1 MDELGIKR
9 LDHHGIV
16 AGAFEALGLEELLN
30 EAVGTDPQ
38 EQVSTGQAVKAMV
51 LMGLGFTNRPLM
63 LTPQFFETL
72 PVEALIGP
80 GVSAEHLNRHK
91 LGRVLDALYAAGCA
105 SVFAGLAAKVCAG
118 EGVDTGKQSV
128 DTSSFSL
135 TGQYDQESDT
145 EAVQVCHGY
154 SKDHRPDLKQIVT
167 ELVVSQDG
175 GVPLMLQCHD
185 GNASDSKVFAQ
196 RSKAVLE
203 QLKTSPELTAW
214 VGDSKL
220 YSQDNAQALMHLPFI
235 TRVPRTLKLEQ
246 ETVAQAL
253 AKPNAFVPLSEDD
266 TRYRYQRFERVHYGM
281 KQRWLVVFS
290 QAARERAVATV
301 AKQVDKEAK
310 ALEKALFHLQAQRFG
325 CRKDAGQALT
335 KLGEG
340 LKYHSLSEPAWKE
353 HPKYAGRGRPSAT
366 QVPERV
372 ELQLSAQAERND
384 AAITARL
391 DEKACFVIA
400 TRIPAEAMVDAEVV
414 HTYKAQSSVE
424 GGFRFLKSP
433 DFFAASLFV
442 KKPER
447 MEALV
452 MVMTLALL
460 VYAVAQRHLRRTM
473 AERQETLPNQIGK
486 PDTKPT
492 LRWVFQCFE
501 GISLVTLAGQNHI
514 HGLNDLR
521 RKTLRFFQWQPL
533 LKIYQISPDS
543 G

>member
-1 MDELGIKR
+1 MDELDIKR

-16 AGAFEALGLEELLN
+16 AGAFEALGLEPLLN
-30 EAVGTDPQ
+30 EAVGTDAQ
-38 EQVSTGQAVKAMV
+38 ERVSTGQAVKAMV
-51 LMGLGFTNRPLM
+51 LMGLGFTNRPVM

-91 LGRVLDALYAAGCA
+91 LGRVLDALYEAGCA
-105 SVFAGLAAKVCAG
+105 TVFAGLAAQVCAR
-118 EGVDTGKQSV
+118 EGVNTGKQSV
-128 DTSSFSL
+128 DTTSFSL
-135 TGQYDQESDT
+135 TGEYDQERDT

-185 GNASDSKVFAQ
+185 GNASDSKVFAE

-203 QLKTSPELTAW
+203 QLQASSELKAW

-220 YSQDNAQALMHLPFI
+220 YSKDNAQALAHLPFI
-235 TRVPRTLKLEQ
+235 TRVPRTVKQEQ
-246 ETVAQAL
+246 ELVSKAL
-253 AKPNAFVPLSEDD
+253 AQPDDFAPLSEDEP
-266 TRYRYQRFERVHYGM
+266 RYRYQRFELEHYGIA
-281 KQRWLVVFS
+281 QRWLVVFS
-290 QAARERAVATV
+290 QAARERAEATV
-301 AKQVDKEAK
+301 AKQVDKEAD

-325 CRKDAGQALT
+325 CRTDAEQALT
-335 KLGEG
+335 QLGKG
-340 LKYHSLSEPAWKE
+340 LKYHRLSEPTWQA
-353 HPKYAGRGRPSAT
+353 HPKYAGRGRPSAKKA
-366 QVPERV
+366 PERV
-372 ELQLSAQAERND
+372 EVQLSAQATRDET
-384 AAITARL
+384 AITARL
-391 DEKACFVIA
+391 DEKACFVLA
-400 TRIPAEAMVDAEVV
+400 TRISTKAMSDAEVV
-414 HTYKAQSSVE
+414 RTYKAQSSVE

-433 DFFAASLFV
+433 DFFATSLFV

-460 VYAVAQRHLRRTM
+460 VYAVAQRHLRQCM
-473 AERQETLPNQIGK
+473 AEREETLPNQIGK
-486 PDTKPT
+486 PDKRPT

-501 GISLVTLAGQNHI
+501 GISLVSLSGQTHI
-514 HGLNDLR
+514 HGLNELH
-521 RKTLRFFQWQPL
+521 RKTLSFFQWLPL
-533 LKIYQISPDS
+533 LKLYQISPDS